1 MLARPLLREHFHI
14 LGSFF
19 CFFFY
24 RVQTLQFYWIGTAVL
39 SKRLGYFSAGLPNYL
54 ESVRVNI
61 GCPVV
66 RTDCRSFG
74 RRTVKWLQNFLKW
87 VDSLTRGAPQVRAW
101 APLLAINENEWS
113 VPHFCF
119 YNQNNSTSSPGLLG
133 NGALT
138 CSGLHFWRHFF
149 VKRKILLNSVTSNWV
164 WWIMRVLLA
173 TRNWGKN
180 LNE

>member
-1 MLARPLLREHFHI
+1 MLARPLLFFAWASKLPRKCESKHW
-14 LGSFF
+14 LPCGADGLSFVRSA
-19 CFFFY
+19 Y
-24 RVQTLQFYWIGTAVL
+24 GQVIAT
-39 SKRLGYFSAGLPNYL
+39 FS
-54 ESVRVNI
+54 EM
-61 GCPVV
+61 
-66 RTDCRSFG
+66 G
-74 RRTVKWLQNFLKW
+74 RFTY
-87 VDSLTRGAPQVRAW
+87 SSAPQVCAW
-101 APLLAINENEWS
+101 APLLAINESEWS

-138 CSGLHFWRHFF
+138 CSGRHFWPHFF

-173 TRNWGKN
+173 TRNWEKN

>member
-1 MLARPLLREHFHI
+1 MLAGPLLREHFQI
-14 LGSFF
+14 LGSF
-19 CFFFY
+19 FFFY

-39 SKRLGYFSAGLPNYL
+39 SKRLGFFSPGLPNYL

-74 RRTVKWLQNFLKW
+74 RRTVKWLQHFLKW
-87 VDSLTRGAPQVRAW
+87 VDSLTRGAPQVLAS
-101 APLLAINENEWS
+101 ALLLAINENEWS

>member
-1 MLARPLLREHFHI
+1 MLARPL
-14 LGSFF
+14 SFF
-19 CFFFY
+19 AWASKLPRKCESKHWLPCGTDGLSFVRSAYGQVIATFSEMGRFTY
-24 RVQTLQFYWIGTAVL
+24 R
-39 SKRLGYFSAGLPNYL
+39 SAL
-54 ESVRVNI
+54 
-61 GCPVV
+61 
-66 RTDCRSFG
+66 
-74 RRTVKWLQNFLKW
+74 
-87 VDSLTRGAPQVRAW
+87 QVRAW

-138 CSGLHFWRHFF
+138 CSGLHFWPHFF
-149 VKRKILLNSVTSNWV
+149 VKHKILLNSVTSNWV

>member
-14 LGSFF
+14 LGWFF

-39 SKRLGYFSAGLPNYL
+39 SKRLGFFSPGLPNYL
-54 ESVRVNI
+54 ERSVRVNI

-74 RRTVKWLQNFLKW
+74 RRTVKWLQHFLKW
-87 VDSLTRGAPQVRAW
+87 VDSLTRGALQVLAS
-101 APLLAINENEWS
+101 ALLLAISENEWS
-113 VPHFCF
+113 IPHFCF

-164 WWIMRVLLA
+164 W
-173 TRNWGKN
+173 
-180 LNE
+180 

>member
-1 MLARPLLREHFHI
+1 MLAHSLLGEHFQI

-19 CFFFY
+19 FC
-24 RVQTLQFYWIGTAVL
+24 VQTLQFYWIGTAVL
-39 SKRLGYFSAGLPNYL
+39 SKRLGFFSPRFLNYL

-61 GCPVV
+61 GCPVM

-74 RRTVKWLQNFLKW
+74 RRTVKWLQHFLKW
-87 VDSLTRGAPQVRAW
+87 VDSLTPGALHVRAW
-101 APLLAINENEWS
+101 APLLVINENEWG

-138 CSGLHFWRHFF
+138 CAGCIFWRHFL
-149 VKRKILLNSVTSNWV
+149 VKHKFLLNSVTSNWV
-164 WWIMRVLLA
+164 WWIKRVLLA
-173 TRNWGKN
+173 TQNWGKIWMN
-180 LNE
+180 YN

>member
-1 MLARPLLREHFHI
+1 MLARPLLFFAWASKLPRKCESKHC
-14 LGSFF
+14 LPCGTDGLSFVRSAYGQVIATF
-19 CFFFY
+19 SEMGRLTY
-24 RVQTLQFYWIGTAVL
+24 R
-39 SKRLGYFSAGLPNYL
+39 S
-54 ESVRVNI
+54 
-61 GCPVV
+61 
-66 RTDCRSFG
+66 
-74 RRTVKWLQNFLKW
+74 
-87 VDSLTRGAPQVRAW
+87 APQVRAW
-101 APLLAINENEWS
+101 APLLAIDESEWS

-138 CSGLHFWRHFF
+138 CSGLHFWRHFL
-149 VKRKILLNSVTSNWV
+149 VKHKILLNSVTSNWV

>member
-1 MLARPLLREHFHI
+1 MLARPLLREHFQI
-14 LGSFF
+14 WASFF
-19 CFFFY
+19 FFFY
-24 RVQTLQFYWIGTAVL
+24 RVQTMQFCWSGTTVL
-39 SKRLGYFSAGLPNYL
+39 SKRLGFFSPGLPNYL

-74 RRTVKWLQNFLKW
+74 RRTVKWLQHFLKW
-87 VDSLTRGAPQVRAW
+87 VDSLTRGAPQVLAW
-101 APLLAINENEWS
+101 ALLLAINENEWS

-138 CSGLHFWRHFF
+138 CSGLHFWRHFL
-149 VKRKILLNSVTSNWV
+149 VKHKILLNSVTSNWV

>member
-1 MLARPLLREHFHI
+1 M
-14 LGSFF
+14 FF
-19 CFFFY
+19 SNHCKLTCIKFFF
-24 RVQTLQFYWIGTAVL
+24 RGLSPSSWAVL
-39 SKRLGYFSAGLPNYL
+39 PFFSPGLPNYL